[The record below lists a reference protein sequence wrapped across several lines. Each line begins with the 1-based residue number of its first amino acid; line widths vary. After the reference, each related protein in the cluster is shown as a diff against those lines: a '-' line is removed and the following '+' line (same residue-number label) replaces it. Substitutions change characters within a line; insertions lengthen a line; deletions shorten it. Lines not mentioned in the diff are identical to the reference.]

1 MRARAHS
8 VTTASALPIMLQLQV
23 QPPGRDGLPHRTLVG
38 ELMTRKVTA
47 VDPWTGFTPLV
58 AALRTHHHGLLPV
71 VDDQR
76 RVMGT
81 VSASDLLAKL
91 ARQTLP
97 SHLSVLETREVR
109 TLRRRAA
116 AVVARELMTTPVFT
130 VNVEATAAEAARL
143 AARHHIHHLP
153 VVDDQGRLLG
163 MVCLCDLLRALDR
176 SDDAIRSEVL
186 HIAVCRELNV
196 ERSTLL
202 VDCQQGR
209 IALRATTARRSQTQV
224 LRDRVL
230 AVEGLVDLADDL
242 YWQTD
247 DTRTPTPGHRP

>member
-1 MRARAHS
+1 MRATAHPS
-8 VTTASALPIMLQLQV
+8 TADSALPIMLQLQS

-38 ELMTRKVTA
+38 ELMDRKVTT
-47 VDPWTGFTPLV
+47 VDPWTGFAHLV
-58 AALRTHHHGLLPV
+58 VALRTHHHGVLPV
-71 VDDQR
+71 LDDQR
-76 RVMGT
+76 RVVGT
-81 VSASDLLAKL
+81 VSASDLPAKL
-91 ARQTLP
+91 ARRSLP
-97 SHLSVLETREVR
+97 SHLHTWDAREVR
-109 TLRRRAA
+109 APRHRAA

-130 VNVEATAAEAARL
+130 VKVEATAAEAAQL
-143 AARHHIHHLP
+143 AARHHIHHIP
-153 VVDDQGRLLG
+153 VVDDHGRLAG
-163 MVCLCDLLRALDR
+163 MVCLCDLLSALDR

-186 HIAVCRELNV
+186 YIAVCRDLNV

-209 IALRATTARRSQTQV
+209 VALRATTARRSQTQV

-247 DTRTPTPGHRP
+247 DTRTPAPGNFP